1 MPTTCPP
8 DDDAPDDAAL
18 PAIPAGSSARRWPFD
33 RATLTE
39 VAALLAG
46 TLEAAPFQLHGA
58 PVFRLTVPGSEAAPN
73 DDTAEVRPDN
83 CILMCWPSIGRLDVS
98 RAREG
103 LSVVTTGIAAVDL
116 IPGVEAVFRHAHG
129 SVTVAR
135 GGRVMVRTGPVGH
148 AASIGRG

>member
-8 DDDAPDDAAL
+8 DDDAPDNAAL

-33 RATLTE
+33 RAALTE

-46 TLEAAPFQLHGA
+46 TLETAPFQLHGA
-58 PVFRLTVPGSEAAPN
+58 PVFRLTVPGSEAVPN
-73 DDTAEVRPDN
+73 DDTTEVRPDD
-83 CILMCWPSIGRLDVS
+83 CILTCWPSIGRLDVS
-98 RAREG
+98 GPA

-135 GGRVMVRTGPVGH
+135 GGRVMIRTGPVGH
-148 AASIGRG
+148 AASIGRD